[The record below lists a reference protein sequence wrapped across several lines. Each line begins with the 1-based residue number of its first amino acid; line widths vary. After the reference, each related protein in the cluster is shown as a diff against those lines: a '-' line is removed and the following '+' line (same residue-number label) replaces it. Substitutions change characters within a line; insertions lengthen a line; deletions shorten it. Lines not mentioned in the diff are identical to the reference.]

1 MTVDMRLIRVSDEC
15 AVFFSDRTWRQPVS
29 FRVALICA
37 HAMVVTV
44 AAWLVWI
51 TLAGNHLHGEVAPI
65 VAAPLWAWLAFR
77 VWTASATL
85 TRDAIVI
92 RNVLYTEEVAIADI
106 TEVAFGSRRTVLKV
120 TERRLIQAAT
130 SRSLF
135 RRRRDPG
142 ERHTVAAIQV
152 GLLAALRG
160 ARCAADDA
168 ADLIAA
174 AAGLPASGPRR
185 ARLGQ
190 GMYLVAFPF
199 GIAMLVLGVALS
211 APHLTW
217 FGLP

>member
-1 MTVDMRLIRVSDEC
+1 MRVRRVSDGHE
-15 AVFFSDRTWRQPVS
+15 VLLGDRTWRQPVS

-37 HAMVVTV
+37 HALVVTV
-44 AAWLVWI
+44 AAWLVWL
-51 TLAGNHLHGEVAPI
+51 TLSGNQLHGEVAPI

-92 RNVLYTEEVAIADI
+92 RNVLYTEEVAVADI

-120 TERRLIQAAT
+120 TERRLTPAT
-130 SRSLF
+130 SRSVF

-142 ERHTVAAIQV
+142 ERHTVTAIQV
-152 GLLAALRG
+152 GLLAALHG

-168 ADLIAA
+168 AGLIAA
-174 AAGLPASGPRR
+174 AAGLPAPRPR
-185 ARLGQ
+185 KPRLGQ

-199 GIAMLVLGVALS
+199 GIAMLVLIVALY